1 MSRVRNLPE
10 PRPTPPLP
18 DLARAV
24 RRGFHHEVGF
34 KVDLA
39 RSGRGTCTVTGR
51 VESRHLN
58 INSVVHGGVYA
69 TILDT
74 AMGGAVISML
84 RPGETAAT
92 TSLYVEFLRAARQG
106 DTLTARGEVLRRGR
120 HFVFAEGDLY
130 DEDGHRLSQARGT
143 WYIWAREPARPRSA
157 AARGR
162 RRSVPLNVKYEVSV
176 RPLG

>member
-1 MSRVRNLPE
+1 VRH
-10 PRPTPPLP
+10 
-18 DLARAV
+18 
-24 RRGFHHEVGF
+24 GFHHEVGF
-34 KVDLA
+34 KIDLA

-74 AMGGAVISML
+74 AMGAAVISML

-92 TSLYVEFLRAARQG
+92 TSLYVEFLRAAREG

-130 DEDGHRLSQARGT
+130 GEDGRRLSQARGT
-143 WYIWAREPARPRSA
+143 WYIWATEPSAQAPRRSPK
-157 AARGR
+157 R
-162 RRSVPLNVKYEVSV
+162 RRSGAAPE
-176 RPLG
+176 RPAQR